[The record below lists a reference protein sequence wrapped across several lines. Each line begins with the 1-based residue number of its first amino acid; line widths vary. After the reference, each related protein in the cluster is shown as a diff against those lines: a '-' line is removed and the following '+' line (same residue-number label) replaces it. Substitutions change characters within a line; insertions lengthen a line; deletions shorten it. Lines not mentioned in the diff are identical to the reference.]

1 MAAKPWMAGI
11 VDTFIGAELLR
22 RSGIPHKNRLAVIL
36 IDSAFETACRAYL
49 KHVAKIKLVENHRHR
64 ENIVKAVKGKL
75 VEIDEDVWTSI
86 DYYYTEIRCDFYH
99 ESAGKTITD
108 VAVLDYRDAVE
119 FVVDTALGTTINS
132 TVVAEIDILV
142 TPNEE
147 ASRGSEQTEQIQV
160 TDLTDRV
167 SKTLVAVANVKPT
180 KVDQVNEFFR
190 KEGDSLRLNSGDFGN
205 IVARNSGSKKYFY
218 HSKESKTWQLSALGK
233 FKISQLAKEQDD
245 G

>member
-11 VDTFIGAELLR
+11 VDTFVGAELLR
-22 RSGIPHKNRLAVIL
+22 RSAIPHRNRLAVIL

-49 KHVAKIKLVENHRHR
+49 KHVTKIKLVENHRHR
-64 ENIVKAVKGKL
+64 ENLVKAVKGRL
-75 VEIDEDVWTSI
+75 SDIDDDVWASI

-108 VAVLDYRDAVE
+108 VALLDYRDAVE
-119 FVVDTALGTTINS
+119 FVVDAALGTNMNN
-132 TVVAEIDILV
+132 TVIAEVDVLL
-142 TPNEE
+142 TSLEE
-147 ASRGSEQTEQIQV
+147 SSHGSDPTEQIQV
-160 TDLTDRV
+160 TELPDRAT
-167 SKTLVAVANVKPT
+167 KTLVAVARIRPA

-190 KEGDSLRLNSGDFGN
+190 QEGDSLRLKSEEFSN

-233 FKISQLAKEQDD
+233 FKFGQLAKEQED